1 MPQSI
6 ETLLADLTREV
17 RVNTEGY
24 IRLETTL
31 KTELEGLRDDNRE
44 LKDSIN
50 LLARTQANHGER
62 LVASETRIIDLQ
74 ELRRDLFTL
83 HADHR
88 ALEAQVVSNAP
99 IRTPWTAIV
108 SATVALGALLYAV
121 FGK

>member
-1 MPQSI
+1 MTHSI
-6 ETLLADLTREV
+6 ESLLADLTKEV

-31 KTELEGLRDDNRE
+31 KSELEALRSDNSE
-44 LKDSIN
+44 FKETIN
-50 LLARTQANHGER
+50 ILARTQANHGER
-62 LVASETRIIDLQ
+62 LVASETRISDLQ
-74 ELRRDLFTL
+74 ELRRDLSTL
-83 HADHR
+83 NADHR
-88 ALEAQVVSNAP
+88 ALEAQVVGNAP

>member
-24 IRLETTL
+24 IRLETMI
-31 KTELEGLRDDNRE
+31 KSELEGLRQDNSE
-44 LKDSIN
+44 LKSSLNVI
-50 LLARTQANHGER
+50 ARTQANHGER
-62 LVASETRIIDLQ
+62 LVASETRISDLQ
-74 ELRRDLFTL
+74 ELRRDINAIR
-83 HADHR
+83 ADHR
-88 ALEAQVVSNAP
+88 ALEAQVVANAP

-108 SATVALGALLYAV
+108 SATVALGALLYAI

>member
-1 MPQSI
+1 MTHSI
-6 ETLLADLTREV
+6 ESLLADLTKEV
-17 RVNTEGY
+17 RVNTESY

-31 KTELEGLRDDNRE
+31 KSELEALRS
-44 LKDSIN
+44 DSSEFKETIN
-50 LLARTQANHGER
+50 ILARTQANHGER
-62 LVASETRIIDLQ
+62 LVASETRISDLQ
-74 ELRRDLFTL
+74 ELRRDLSTL
-83 HADHR
+83 CADHR

>member
-1 MPQSI
+1 MTHSI
-6 ETLLADLTREV
+6 ESLLADLTKEV

-24 IRLETTL
+24 IRLESTL
-31 KTELEGLRDDNRE
+31 KSELEGLRNDNRE

-74 ELRRDLFTL
+74 ELRRDLSTL
-83 HADHR
+83 HSDHR

-108 SATVALGALLYAV
+108 SATVALGALLYSI

>member
-6 ETLLADLTREV
+6 ESLLADLTKEV

-31 KTELEGLRDDNRE
+31 KSELEALRSDNSE
-44 LKDSIN
+44 FKETIN
-50 LLARTQANHGER
+50 ILARTQANHGER
-62 LVASETRIIDLQ
+62 LVASETRISDLR
-74 ELRRDLFTL
+74 ELRRDLPTL
-83 HADHR
+83 HADQR

-99 IRTPWTAIV
+99 VHTPWTAIV

>member
-1 MPQSI
+1 MTHSI
-6 ETLLADLTREV
+6 ESLLADLTKEV

-31 KTELEGLRDDNRE
+31 KSELEALRSDNSGFKE
-44 LKDSIN
+44 TIN
-50 LLARTQANHGER
+50 ILARTQSNHGER
-62 LVASETRIIDLQ
+62 LVASETRISDLQ
-74 ELRRDLFTL
+74 ELRRDINTVRSE
-83 HADHR
+83 HR
-88 ALEAQVVSNAP
+88 ALEAQVVANAP

>member
-6 ETLLADLTREV
+6 ESLLADLTREV

-24 IRLETTL
+24 IRLESTL
-31 KTELEGLRDDNRE
+31 KSELEGLRNDNRE

-62 LVASETRIIDLQ
+62 LVASETRISDLQ
-74 ELRRDLFTL
+74 ELRRDINT
-83 HADHR
+83 ARSEHR
-88 ALEAQVVSNAP
+88 ALEAQVVANAP

-108 SATVALGALLYAV
+108 SALVALGALLYAF

>member
-1 MPQSI
+1 MTHSI
-6 ETLLADLTREV
+6 ESLLADLTKEV
-17 RVNTEGY
+17 RVNTECY

-31 KTELEGLRDDNRE
+31 KSELEALRSDNSE
-44 LKDSIN
+44 FKETIN
-50 LLARTQANHGER
+50 ILARTQANHGER
-62 LVASETRIIDLQ
+62 LVASETRISDLQ
-74 ELRRDLFTL
+74 ELRRGLSTL

>member
-1 MPQSI
+1 MTHSI
-6 ETLLADLTREV
+6 ESLLADLTKEV

-31 KTELEGLRDDNRE
+31 KSELEALRSDNSE
-44 LKDSIN
+44 FKETIN
-50 LLARTQANHGER
+50 ILARTQANHGER
-62 LVASETRIIDLQ
+62 LVASETRISDLQ
-74 ELRRDLFTL
+74 ELRRDLSTL
-83 HADHR
+83 HSDHR
-88 ALEAQVVSNAP
+88 ALEAQVVNNAP